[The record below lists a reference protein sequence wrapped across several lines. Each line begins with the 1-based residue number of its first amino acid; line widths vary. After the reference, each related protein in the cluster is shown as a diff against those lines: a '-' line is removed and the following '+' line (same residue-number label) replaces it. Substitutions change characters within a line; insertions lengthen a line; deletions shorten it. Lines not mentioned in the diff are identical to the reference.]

1 MDDEIDQLIGNMKI
15 QFVNMRT
22 DYSGQLTGVED
33 EFERERAAMLEA
45 NLREVDDLFRQ
56 HRDTEKDFSNQKTT

>member
-1 MDDEIDQLIGNMKI
+1 
-15 QFVNMRT
+15 MRT

-45 NLREVDDLFRQ
+45 NLREIEDLFRQ

>member
-45 NLREVDDLFRQ
+45 NLREVEDLFRQ